1 MTELALSATASAT
14 MDEHVSPGALR
25 RSLVIGLIGFL
36 TLVDLFATQAI
47 LPALTRHYGVTPS
60 QIGVAANASTIGMAI
75 AGLLVGALGQNIDRR
90 RGVWLSLAL
99 LSVPTALLAS
109 APTLT
114 IFALL
119 RVVQGLCMA
128 SAFALTLAYLGE
140 RCSKSD
146 AAGALAAYVTGGVA
160 SNLIGRLCAA
170 TVASYAGPEATFW
183 FFAVLNLAGA
193 ALAWAALTG
202 VPPMMAMP
210 EPGRHLWSA
219 IADHLRD
226 PKLQR
231 AFAIGFLI
239 LFGFIGTFTYIGFV
253 LAAPPLAL
261 SMMATGLVFFV
272 FLPSMIT
279 TPLAG
284 SVVTRFGAPLVLPL
298 ALALALAGLLLL
310 LLPSLPSVL
319 LGLVLVGVGTF
330 FGQAVATGYVGRR
343 AKSDRAAASGLYLS
357 FYYSGGLAG
366 AALVGQLFDRAG
378 WTAAVAGVFAALA
391 FAAWLGRGLSEEE

>member
-1 MTELALSATASAT
+1 MTELALPAP
-14 MDEHVSPGALR
+14 MPEHVSPGALR

-47 LPALTRHYGVTPS
+47 LPALARSYEVTPA

-75 AGLLVGALGQNIDRR
+75 AGLLVGALGQRLDRR
-90 RGVWLSLAL
+90 KGVWLSLAVL
-99 LSVPTALLAS
+99 AIPTTLLAS
-109 APTLT
+109 APTLP

-119 RVVQGLCMA
+119 RIAQGLCMA
-128 SAFALTLAYLGE
+128 SAFTLTLAYLGE
-140 RCSKSD
+140 RCSKAD

-160 SNLIGRLCAA
+160 SNLVGRLCAA
-170 TVASYAGPEATFW
+170 TVASYAGAGATFY
-183 FFAVLNLAGA
+183 FFAALNLAGA
-193 ALAWAALTG
+193 ALAWMTLTG
-202 VPPMMAMP
+202 VQPMAAMA

-219 IADHLRD
+219 WVDHFRDAKLRC
-226 PKLQR
+226 
-231 AFAIGFLI
+231 AFAVGFLI

-284 SVVTRFGAPLVLPL
+284 AVVSRFGANRVLPL
-298 ALALALAGLLLL
+298 ALIVALAGLALLVVPNL
-310 LLPSLPSVL
+310 LTVIS
-319 LGLVLVGVGTF
+319 GLVLVGAGTF
-330 FGQAVATGYVGRR
+330 FAQAVATGYVGRR
-343 AKSDRAAASGLYLS
+343 AKRDRAAASGLYLS

-378 WTAAVAGVFAALA
+378 WNAAVAGVFAALA

>member
-1 MTELALSATASAT
+1 MAELSMTAA
-14 MDEHVSPGALR
+14 MPDESRVSPGALR
-25 RSLVIGLIGFL
+25 RSLTIGTIGFL

-47 LPALTRHYGVTPS
+47 LPALARSYGVTPA

-75 AGLLVGALGQNIDRR
+75 AGLLVGALGHKIDRR
-90 RGVWLSLAL
+90 RGVWVSLAL
-99 LSVPTALLAS
+99 LAIPTMLLAS
-109 APTLT
+109 APNLT

-119 RVVQGLCMA
+119 RIAQGLCMA
-128 SAFALTLAYLGE
+128 SAFTLTLAYLGE
-140 RCSKSD
+140 RCSKAD

-170 TVASYAGPEATFW
+170 TVASFAGAEATFW
-183 FFAVLNLAGA
+183 FFAALNLAGA
-193 ALAWAALTG
+193 VLAYLALTG
-202 VPPMMAMP
+202 MQPMTAMA
-210 EPGRHLWSA
+210 EPGRRLWSA
-219 IADHLRD
+219 WADHLGD
-226 PKLQR
+226 PNLRR
-231 AFAIGFLI
+231 AFAVGFLV

-284 SVVTRFGAPLVLPL
+284 SVTTRFGARLVLPL
-298 ALALALAGLLLL
+298 ALSVALGGLILL
-310 LLPSLPSVL
+310 LLPNLPAVL
-319 LGLVLVGVGTF
+319 LGLALVGVGTF
-330 FGQAVATGYVGRR
+330 FAQAVATSYVGRR
-343 AKSDRAAASGLYLS
+343 AKRDRAAASGLYLS

-366 AALVGQLFDRAG
+366 AAAVGQLFDRAG
-378 WTAAVAGVFAALA
+378 WTAAVAGIFAALA

>member
-1 MTELALSATASAT
+1 MSELALPAT
-14 MDEHVSPGALR
+14 MHEHVSPGALR

-47 LPALTRHYGVTPS
+47 LPALARNYGVSPS

-75 AGLLVGALGQNIDRR
+75 AGLLVGALGAKLDRR
-90 RGVWLSLAL
+90 RGIWFSLAL
-99 LSVPTALLAS
+99 LAIPTTLLAS
-109 APTLT
+109 APNLT

-128 SAFALTLAYLGE
+128 SAFTLTLAYLGE
-140 RCSKSD
+140 RCSKAD

-170 TVASYAGPEATFW
+170 TVASYAGPEATFY

-193 ALAWAALTG
+193 ALAYVTLTG
-202 VPPMMAMP
+202 VQPMMAMA

-219 IADHLRD
+219 CADHLRD
-226 PKLQR
+226 PKLKR
-231 AFAIGFLI
+231 AFAIGFLV

-261 SMMATGLVFFV
+261 SMMATGFVFFV
-272 FLPSMIT
+272 FLPSMVT

-284 SVVTRFGAPLVLPL
+284 SVVSRFGAHRVLPL
-298 ALALALAGLLLL
+298 ALIVALAGLGLLIVQNL
-310 LLPSLPSVL
+310 AAVI

-330 FGQAVATGYVGRR
+330 FAQAVATGYVGRR
-343 AKSDRAAASGLYLS
+343 ARRDRAAASGLYLS

-378 WTAAVAGVFAALA
+378 WNAAVAGVFAALA

>member
-1 MTELALSATASAT
+1 MAELTLTAALPDDT
-14 MDEHVSPGALR
+14 HVSPGALR

-47 LPALTRHYGVTPS
+47 LPALARHYGVTPA

-75 AGLLVGALGQNIDRR
+75 AGLLVGALGRHVDRR
-90 RGVWLSLAL
+90 FGVWFSLLL
-99 LSVPTALLAS
+99 LSVPTGLLAS
-109 APTLT
+109 ASTLT
-114 IFALL
+114 TFALL
-119 RVVQGLCMA
+119 RIGQGLCMA
-128 SAFALTLAYLGE
+128 SAFTLTLAYLGE
-140 RCSKSD
+140 RCSKAD
-146 AAGALAAYVTGGVA
+146 AAGVLAAYVTGGVA

-170 TVASYAGPEATFW
+170 TVASLAGPEATFW
-183 FFAVLNLAGA
+183 FFAVLNIAGA
-193 ALAWAALTG
+193 ALAYVTLTG
-202 VPPMMAMP
+202 VQPMMAMA
-210 EPGRHLWSA
+210 EPGRRLWSA
-219 IADHLRD
+219 WADHLSD
-226 PKLQR
+226 PKLRR

-284 SVVTRFGAPLVLPL
+284 SVVTRFGARRVLPQ
-298 ALALALAGLLLL
+298 ALILALAGLLLL
-310 LLPSLPSVL
+310 LLPSLPAVL

-330 FGQAVATGYVGRR
+330 FGQAVATSYVGRR
-343 AKSDRAAASGLYLS
+343 AKRDRAAASGLYLS

-366 AALVGQLFDRAG
+366 AALVGQLFDRSG
-378 WTAAVAGVFAALA
+378 WPAAVAGIFAALA
-391 FAAWLGRGLSEEE
+391 VAAWLGRGLSEKE

>member
-1 MTELALSATASAT
+1 LLT
-14 MDEHVSPGALR
+14 
-25 RSLVIGLIGFL
+25 IGTIGFL

-47 LPALTRHYGVTPS
+47 LPALARSYGVTPA

-75 AGLLVGALGQNIDRR
+75 AGLLVGALGHRIDRR

-99 LSVPTALLAS
+99 LAIPTMLLAS
-109 APTLT
+109 APNLT

-119 RVVQGLCMA
+119 RIAQGLCMA
-128 SAFALTLAYLGE
+128 SAFTLTLAYLGE
-140 RCSKSD
+140 RCSKAD

-170 TVASYAGPEATFW
+170 TVASFAGAEATFW
-183 FFAVLNLAGA
+183 FFAALNLAGA
-193 ALAWAALTG
+193 VLAYVALTG
-202 VPPMMAMP
+202 MQPMAAMA
-210 EPGRHLWSA
+210 EPGRRLWSA
-219 IADHLRD
+219 WADHLGD
-226 PKLQR
+226 PKLRR
-231 AFAIGFLI
+231 AFAVGFLI

-284 SVVTRFGAPLVLPL
+284 AAVTRFGAQRVLPW
-298 ALALALAGLLLL
+298 ALIIALAGLALLL
-310 LLPSLPSVL
+310 VQSLPVVL

-330 FGQAVATGYVGRR
+330 FAQAVATSYVGRR
-343 AKSDRAAASGLYLS
+343 AKRDRAAASGLYLS
-357 FYYSGGLAG
+357 FYYSGGLVG
-366 AALVGQLFDRAG
+366 AALIGQLFDRSG
-378 WTAAVAGVFAALA
+378 WNAAVAGIFAALA
-391 FAAWLGRGLSEEE
+391 FAAWLGRGLLEEE

>member
-1 MTELALSATASAT
+1 MMTELALPAT
-14 MDEHVSPGALR
+14 MQEHVSPGALR
-25 RSLVIGLIGFL
+25 RSLVVGLIGFL

-47 LPALTRHYGVTPS
+47 LPALARAYGVSPA
-60 QIGVAANASTIGMAI
+60 QIGVAANASTIGMAV
-75 AGLLVGALGQNIDRR
+75 AGLLVGALGQRVNRR
-90 RGVWLSLAL
+90 LGVWFSLAL

-109 APTLT
+109 ASTLAT
-114 IFALL
+114 FAVL
-119 RVVQGLCMA
+119 RIVQGLCMA
-128 SAFALTLAYLGE
+128 SAFTLTLAYLGE
-140 RCSKSD
+140 RCSKAD

-170 TVASYAGPEATFW
+170 TVASYAGPEATFY
-183 FFAVLNLAGA
+183 FFAALNLAGA
-193 ALAWAALTG
+193 ALAYVTLTG
-202 VPPMMAMP
+202 VQPMTAMA

-219 IADHLRD
+219 CADHLRD
-226 PKLQR
+226 PKLRR

-239 LFGFIGTFTYIGFV
+239 LFAFIGTFTYIGFV

-284 SVVTRFGAPLVLPL
+284 RTVTRFGAERVLPL
-298 ALALALAGLLLL
+298 ALIVALGGLTLL
-310 LLPSLPSVL
+310 LLPSLPAVI

-330 FGQAVATGYVGRR
+330 FGQAVATSYVGRR
-343 AKSDRAAASGLYLS
+343 ARRDRAAASGLYLS

-378 WTAAVAGVFAALA
+378 WNAAVAGVAAALA

>member
-1 MTELALSATASAT
+1 MTELALSAT
-14 MDEHVSPGALR
+14 MQEHVSPGALR
-25 RSLVIGLIGFL
+25 RSLVVGLIGFL

-47 LPALTRHYGVTPS
+47 LPALARNYGVSPS
-60 QIGVAANASTIGMAI
+60 QIGVAANASTIGMAV
-75 AGLLVGALGQNIDRR
+75 AGLLVGALGARIDRR
-90 RGVWLSLAL
+90 RGVWLSLAVL
-99 LSVPTALLAS
+99 AIPTTLLAS
-109 APTLT
+109 ASNLA
-114 IFALL
+114 IFASL

-128 SAFALTLAYLGE
+128 SAFTLTLAYLGE
-140 RCSKSD
+140 RCSKAD

-170 TVASYAGPEATFW
+170 TVASYAGPEATFY

-193 ALAWAALTG
+193 ALAWLTLTG
-202 VPPMMAMP
+202 MQPMMTMA

-219 IADHLRD
+219 CADHLRD
-226 PKLQR
+226 PKLRR

-239 LFGFIGTFTYIGFV
+239 LFGFIGTFTYVGFV

-284 SVVTRFGAPLVLPL
+284 RVVARFGAERVLPL
-298 ALALALAGLLLL
+298 ALLVALGGLALLV
-310 LLPSLPSVL
+310 LPSLPAVI
-319 LGLVLVGVGTF
+319 LGLILVGVGTF
-330 FGQAVATGYVGRR
+330 FGQAVATSYVGRR
-343 AKSDRAAASGLYLS
+343 AKSDRAPASGLYLS

-378 WTAAVAGVFAALA
+378 WNAAVAGVAAALA

>member
-1 MTELALSATASAT
+1 MVELSMTAALP
-14 MDEHVSPGALR
+14 DEAHVSPGALR
-25 RSLVIGLIGFL
+25 RSLVIGTIGFL

-47 LPALTRHYGVTPS
+47 LPALARSYGVTPA

-75 AGLLVGALGQNIDRR
+75 AGLLVGALGHRIDRR

-99 LSVPTALLAS
+99 LALPTMLLAS
-109 APTLT
+109 APNLT

-119 RVVQGLCMA
+119 RIAQGLCMA
-128 SAFALTLAYLGE
+128 SAFTLTLAYLGE
-140 RCSKSD
+140 RCSKAD

-170 TVASYAGPEATFW
+170 TVASFAGAEATFW
-183 FFAVLNLAGA
+183 FFAALNLAGA
-193 ALAWAALTG
+193 ALACVTLTG
-202 VPPMMAMP
+202 MLPMTAMA

-219 IADHLRD
+219 WTGHLADRKLR
-226 PKLQR
+226 R
-231 AFAIGFLI
+231 AFAVGFLI

-261 SMMATGLVFFV
+261 SMMASGLVFFV

-284 SVVTRFGAPLVLPL
+284 ATATRFGAHRVLPL
-298 ALALALAGLLLL
+298 ALAVALGGLVLLLVPG
-310 LLPSLPSVL
+310 LPAVL

-330 FGQAVATGYVGRR
+330 FAQAVATSFVGRR
-343 AKSDRAAASGLYLS
+343 AQSDRAAASGLYLS
-357 FYYSGGLAG
+357 FYYCGGLAG
-366 AALVGQLFDRAG
+366 AAVIGQLFDRAG
-378 WTAAVAGVFAALA
+378 WNAAVAGIFAALA
-391 FAAWLGRGLSEEE
+391 VAAWLGRGLSEGE